1 MGNFVIDKSMEFC
14 YGHRVWTQ
22 SLNGEYADNL
32 KCACRHL
39 HGHEGK
45 VQVFMTGPG
54 LDATGMVTDF
64 RHLEWLKKFINEM
77 IDHQFIID
85 RNDPLY
91 DKIVGDDKQLIP
103 VSLPGRQEYVV
114 GSILN
119 LENIESG
126 TPDYEYYEG
135 IFVVDFVPTS
145 ENLSKWMADLVDYKM
160 KELNVA
166 VTQIDWW
173 ETPKSRSS
181 YRREPVVF
189 SNGRRSDV
197 EPT

>member
-1 MGNFVIDKSMEFC
+1 MSGS
-14 YGHRVWTQ
+14 
-22 SLNGEYADNL
+22 
-32 KCACRHL
+32 
-39 HGHEGK
+39 
-45 VQVFMTGPG
+45 G
-54 LDATGMVTDF
+54 LDPTGMVTDF

-91 DKIVGDDKQLIP
+91 DKIVGNDKQLIP
-103 VSLPGRQEYVV
+103 VTLPGRQEYVV
-114 GSILN
+114 GNILN
-119 LENIESG
+119 LENITPG

-145 ENLSKWMADLVDYKM
+145 ENLSRWMADLVDFKM

-173 ETPKSRSS
+173 ETPKSRST
-181 YRREPVVF
+181 YKRDPVVF
-189 SNGRRSDV
+189 TNGIRM
-197 EPT
+197 